1 MSNIQVTHDTSL
13 DNARSESSL
22 VINPNNTQQIVAGS
36 KKFINYHTYD
46 FTLATAYSTDG
57 GQTWGKPKLI
67 HTDDHDDKQWAAGDG
82 NPGSPFHGRVYA
94 AWDGPG
100 GLCFARTLDHGN
112 TWIGTGTS
120 PAGTAIAPSS

>member
-13 DNARSESSL
+13 DNARSDSSL

-57 GQTWGKPKLI
+57 GQTWADSTVLDLPTGWYGVSDPSLAC
-67 HTDDHDDKQWAAGDG
+67 DDVG
-82 NPGSPFHGRVYA
+82 NFFPIPL
-94 AWDGPG
+94 P
-100 GLCFARTLDHGN
+100 LN
-112 TWIGTGTS
+112 T
-120 PAGTAIAPSS
+120 P